1 MTGKAILRLLQ
12 TMQFITK
19 QRNHFLMS
27 VKVAAMSAPSCN
39 YHRGIP
45 CDFNE
50 PAIVI
55 FAYGIGLSLH
65 NSRKGRPEGKDIH
78 HAKCAKTP
86 AHRIIDASR
95 NGWIVLDFIC
105 GRGVKADKHCI
116 TGVSEIPLAP
126 KGVAILS
133 AFGKYG
139 AAFHTV
145 GTPLNSRKECAKLDL
160 CNNAGDHGNIL
171 LY

>member
-1 MTGKAILRLLQ
+1 
-12 TMQFITK
+12 
-19 QRNHFLMS
+19 
-27 VKVAAMSAPSCN
+27 MSAPSCN
-39 YHRGIP
+39 YYRGIP

-55 FAYGIGLSLH
+55 FADGIGLRLH

-78 HAKCAKTP
+78 HAKGAKTP
-86 AHRIIDASR
+86 AHRIINASR
-95 NGWIVLDFIC
+95 NGWIVLDFIR

-145 GTPLNSRKECAKLDL
+145 GTPLNSRKDGAKLDL
-160 CNNAGDHGNIL
+160 CNNAGDHENIL

>member
-1 MTGKAILRLLQ
+1 
-12 TMQFITK
+12 
-19 QRNHFLMS
+19 MS
-27 VKVAAMSAPSCN
+27 IKVAAMSTPGCN
-39 YHRGIP
+39 YYRGILG
-45 CDFNE
+45 DFNE

-55 FAYGIGLSLH
+55 LAYGIGLRLH
-65 NSRKGRPEGKDIH
+65 NRREGRPEGKDIH
-78 HAKCAKTP
+78 HAKGAKTP
-86 AHRIIDASR
+86 AHRIINASR

-105 GRGVKADKHCI
+105 GGRVKADKHCI
-116 TGVSEIPLAP
+116 TRVGEIPLAP
-126 KGVAILS
+126 KSVAILS

>member
-1 MTGKAILRLLQ
+1 
-12 TMQFITK
+12 MQFITK
-19 QRNHFLMS
+19 QFNHFLMP

-39 YHRGIP
+39 YYRGIP

-55 FAYGIGLSLH
+55 FAYWIGLRLH
-65 NSRKGRPEGKDIH
+65 DSRKGRPKGKDIH
-78 HAKCAKTP
+78 HAKGAKTP
-86 AHRIIDASR
+86 AHRIINASR
-95 NGWIVLDFIC
+95 NGWIVLNFIR
-105 GRGVKADKHCI
+105 GRGIKADKHCI
-116 TGVSEIPLAP
+116 TGVGKIPLAP
-126 KGVAILS
+126 KRVAILS

-145 GTPLNSRKECAKLDL
+145 GTPLKSIKECAKLDL
-160 CNNAGDHGNIL
+160 CNTAGDHGNIL

>member
-95 NGWIVLDFIC
+95 NSGIVLDFIC
-105 GRGVKADKHCI
+105 GRGIKADKHCI
-116 TGVSEIPLAP
+116 TGVGEIPLAP